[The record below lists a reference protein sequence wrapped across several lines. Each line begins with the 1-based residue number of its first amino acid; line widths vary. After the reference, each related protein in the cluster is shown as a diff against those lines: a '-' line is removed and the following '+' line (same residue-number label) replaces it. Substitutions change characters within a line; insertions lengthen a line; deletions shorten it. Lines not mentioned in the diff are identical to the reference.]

1 MARIYT
7 VEVPDYID
15 GEMCSS
21 EHPIERPITEED
33 EETLQIGQMVLA
45 ATDEPNFSFPCE
57 VLEITDTHVRLGIMI
72 M

>member
-7 VEVPDYID
+7 VEVPDYVD
-15 GEMCSS
+15 GEMCVS
-21 EHPIERPITEED
+21 EQLIECPITEED
-33 EETLQIGQMVLA
+33 EATLQIGQIILA
-45 ATDEPNFSFPCE
+45 AVDEPNFSFPCK